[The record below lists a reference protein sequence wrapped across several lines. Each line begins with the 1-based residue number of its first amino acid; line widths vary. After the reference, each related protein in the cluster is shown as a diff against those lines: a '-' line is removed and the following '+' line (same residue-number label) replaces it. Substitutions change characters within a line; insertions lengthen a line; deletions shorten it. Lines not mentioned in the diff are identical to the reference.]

1 MSGLKDK
8 ARNSV
13 VNANLSK
20 NSRLDDYWR
29 MTRWV
34 GQATDIGCKKPEQ
47 QSVCKGMAS
56 SASAVETLKEI

>member
-1 MSGLKDK
+1 MSGLKDR

-20 NSRLDDYWR
+20 NRHIDDYWR

-34 GQATDIGCKKPEQ
+34 GQAMEEIRYKKPGQ

-56 SASAVETLKEI
+56 SANVLQQ